1 MDFNKK
7 DDNLTDYQNKNM
19 EEQVDDKDNK
29 DVKRNKE
36 LNTLK
41 NKYKNNY
48 FLLLQINDAVF
59 PIGSYTH
66 SFGLETVADRK
77 SVV

>member
-7 DDNLTDYQNKNM
+7 DVNLTDYQNKNM

-36 LNTLK
+36 HFAL
-41 NKYKNNY
+41 
-48 FLLLQINDAVF
+48 
-59 PIGSYTH
+59 
-66 SFGLETVADRK
+66 RK
-77 SVV
+77 MRASCTSTSS

>member
-36 LNTLK
+36 
-41 NKYKNNY
+41 
-48 FLLLQINDAVF
+48 
-59 PIGSYTH
+59 PI
-66 SFGLETVADRK
+66 R
-77 SVV
+77 